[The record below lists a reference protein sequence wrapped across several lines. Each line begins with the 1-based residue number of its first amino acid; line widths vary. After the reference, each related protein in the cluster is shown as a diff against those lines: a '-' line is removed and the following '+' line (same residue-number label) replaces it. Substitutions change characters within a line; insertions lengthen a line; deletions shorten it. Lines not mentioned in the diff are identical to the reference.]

1 MKNRSTL
8 STLISLSAALD
19 VNFSIFDALDDAE
32 AAARRQAARRPMPDP
47 RRIARQTVSSHA
59 QAR

>member
-1 MKNRSTL
+1 MKTRSTL

-32 AAARRQAARRPMPDP
+32 AAAKLTAARRPMLDP
-47 RRIARQTVSSHA
+47 RRINKPMASSQVPAR
-59 QAR
+59 

>member
-1 MKNRSTL
+1 MKTRSTL

-32 AAARRQAARRPMPDP
+32 AAAKLTAARRPMPDP
-47 RRIARQTVSSHA
+47 RRIIRQPASSHA

>member
-1 MKNRSTL
+1 MKTRSTL

-32 AAARRQAARRPMPDP
+32 AKQTTEKRSMPDP
-47 RRIARQTVSSHA
+47 RRINRQAASSHA

>member
-1 MKNRSTL
+1 MKTRSTL

-32 AAARRQAARRPMPDP
+32 AAARQHAAKRQMPVRQSARQAA
-47 RRIARQTVSSHA
+47 SSQA

>member
-1 MKNRSTL
+1 MKTRSTL

-32 AAARRQAARRPMPDP
+32 AKQTTEKRPMPDP
-47 RRIARQTVSSHA
+47 RRINRQAASSHA

>member
-1 MKNRSTL
+1 MKTRSTL

-32 AAARRQAARRPMPDP
+32 AAAKLAGARRPMPDP
-47 RRIARQTVSSHA
+47 RRINRQLASSQA

>member
-1 MKNRSTL
+1 MKTRSTL

-32 AAARRQAARRPMPDP
+32 AAAKQLAAKRPMPDP
-47 RRIARQTVSSHA
+47 RRINRPMASSQA
-59 QAR
+59 QAG

>member
-1 MKNRSTL
+1 MKSRSTL
-8 STLISLSAALD
+8 STLISLSTALD

-32 AAARRQAARRPMPDP
+32 AAAKRQAAKRPMPDP
-47 RRIARQTVSSHA
+47 RRTLRMAQSTFA